1 MIKYK
6 VSMAYNNQEQTE
18 FFDSLDEAKFF
29 LEVLKFSNLLDEFGS
44 FDQSLIKEIEHNI
57 FQIGSCF
64 ISLEEVEIKPLVKKY
79 AIYYEGEEILSDL
92 EEGEAAEYVHKMMR
106 TIQNK
111 FSIKPMK

>member
-18 FFDSLDEAKFF
+18 FFNTLDEAKFF
-29 LEVLKFSNLLDEFGS
+29 LEILKISNLLDEFGS
-44 FDQSLIKEIEHNI
+44 FDQSLIKEIEHNT
-57 FQIGSCF
+57 FQIGSTF
-64 ISLEEVEIKPLVKKY
+64 ISLEEIKIQPLVKKY

-92 EEGEAAEYVHKMMR
+92 EESEATEYVHKMMR

-111 FSIKPMK
+111 FSIKLMK